1 MILVR
6 WARATAHAARGP
18 RRRQSAMPTPPRLIL
33 ASTSRYRRELLERLR
48 LPFEAMSPET
58 DETPLPGEAP
68 AVLAERLALAK
79 AHALATRFPD
89 AVVIGADQVADVDGV
104 AIGKPGTHERAVEQ
118 LRAMSGRTIVFQTA
132 LAVVRASAGFAEVRR
147 APVAVRFR
155 ALGDDE
161 IETYLRTEQPYDCA
175 GSAKCE
181 TLGIALLEGIDSD
194 DPTAL
199 VGLPLIRTAQLLR
212 AAGLDPL
219 RAPGADGAG
228 R

>member
-1 MILVR
+1 
-6 WARATAHAARGP
+6 
-18 RRRQSAMPTPPRLIL
+18 MPTPPRLIL

-58 DETPLPGEAP
+58 DETPLPGESP
-68 AVLAERLALAK
+68 ARLAGRLALAK
-79 AHALATRFPD
+79 ARALATRHPD
-89 AVVIGADQVADVDGV
+89 AVVIGADQVADVDGS

-132 LAVVRASAGFAEVRR
+132 LAVVRESIGFAELRCVQ
-147 APVAVRFR
+147 VSVRFR
-155 ALGDDE
+155 TLDDDE
-161 IETYLRTEQPYDCA
+161 IEFYLRTERPYDCA

-181 TLGIALLEGIDSD
+181 TLGIALLEAIDSD

-219 RAPGADGAG
+219 RATDPDGAN